1 MGGLIGTVQESFERD
16 EFFFTPP
23 PRASLYIAL
32 AHSRNYGLPA
42 SRGLFFAC
50 RFAIRDSLE
59 VSSGNKKPA
68 TLSRCGFCGS
78 TPTQFAG

>member
-1 MGGLIGTVQESFERD
+1 MSQALVRGFERD

-50 RFAIRDSLE
+50 EFAIRDSLK
-59 VSSGNKKPA
+59 VSSSNKKPA
-68 TLSRCGFCGS
+68 ALSGCGFFSS
-78 TPTQFAG
+78 TPTQFTG